1 MLTRMLVCHAN
12 LGPPFCMRT
21 IPESNLPSAVIIP
34 PGCHFGFCHV
44 FLWPVRQNTEILK
57 DSTPETSN
65 EYISTTTY
73 PNHFK
78 MPPAAFAD
86 HPLTVRAIVIAFQV
100 FYNMEW
106 IEMSPKLEIQPDTAR
121 KFFLRTREIAGGSM
135 DLWDLLLH
143 APAHAQL
150 TGPLLLSLRVQSL
163 MKSKKQP

>member
-1 MLTRMLVCHAN
+1 MLVCHAN

-86 HPLTVRAIVIAFQV
+86 HPLTVRAIVIAF
-100 FYNMEW
+100 
-106 IEMSPKLEIQPDTAR
+106 
-121 KFFLRTREIAGGSM
+121 
-135 DLWDLLLH
+135 
-143 APAHAQL
+143 
-150 TGPLLLSLRVQSL
+150 
-163 MKSKKQP
+163 